1 MAWPFR
7 QLCATSRWM
16 QHLDCW
22 CPPPSQSAGRP
33 CVTER
38 HSRGSECTGVHF
50 QVTHFILSPRTS
62 QLVCCIPTAAS
73 PSKLALWVAR
83 LAVWRYHSPAAT
95 SLDRHHLS
103 STPRP
108 VPLPGSFWHPHP
120 PDGNPSLGI
129 FRPRRTCQK
138 RPKRS
143 ILSSRICIHLYCF
156 VTKIKM

>member
-120 PDGNPSLGI
+120 TEIHHSEFSAHAELARNA
-129 FRPRRTCQK
+129 
-138 RPKRS
+138 PKGPFS
-143 ILSSRICIHLYCF
+143 QVEY